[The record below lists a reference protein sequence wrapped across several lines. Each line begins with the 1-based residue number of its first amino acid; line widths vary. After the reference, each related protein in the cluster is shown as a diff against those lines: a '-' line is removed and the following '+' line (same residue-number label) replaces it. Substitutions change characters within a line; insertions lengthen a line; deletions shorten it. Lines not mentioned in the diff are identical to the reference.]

1 MADYRKLTPSGPR
14 QVTPEMQSAFEV
26 ADKPAKRGKKPE
38 SKKSKTEGPSSPK
51 KRKADKVAPSAPQ
64 KKKIKKM
71 AKRLKAPTT
80 TTSNEEEQ
88 SSEEEEDV

>member
-1 MADYRKLTPSGPR
+1 MADYMKLTPSGPC
-14 QVTPEMQSAFEV
+14 QLTPEMQSALEV
-26 ADKPAKRGKKPE
+26 ADKPAKRGKKSE
-38 SKKSKTEGPSSPK
+38 SNKAETEGPLSPK
-51 KRKADKVAPSAPQ
+51 RRKADKVAPSAPQ